1 MYFILK
7 GADFSNSNIGKIE
20 VQEGT
25 VGGGG
30 STGGGTS
37 TYTFTISPTP
47 SSATVT
53 LTATGYTQSG
63 NSITVPG
70 GTTVSYTVSASGYV
84 TVNSSKQVWST
95 QTLPITLNAEGGSG
109 SGGGGGSS
117 GSDTTVTALV
127 FTEGTLD
134 SATGTEKTATG
145 TYRSDYVAVDAS
157 SVVKFTSAKTM
168 IVFKYDSSKKYT
180 GRDAT
185 DWYSSSEVPV
195 SDAAYI
201 RVLVKGVSAPPTD
214 GTVTRTSS
222 SGGNNGGGSGGS
234 ENLGDTTF
242 GASKTPVTI
251 ISDFSGFTFENGKVV
266 STSAGSTCDFST
278 GSARAASTTQILSVS
293 GGKTYTFTP
302 TISGLQYALIEF
314 TDAPC
319 TVSTL
324 NKSGKYGQ
332 AWSSDTSGTIH
343 SNTKYLTIN
352 FNRGSGSFSASEL
365 EALKNAIKIN

>member
-1 MYFILK
+1 MWFKLAAANFSAK
-7 GADFSNSNIGKIE
+7 NLGKMADISNSYSINYNISGFAKTTAPTSVEKGKTISE
-20 VQEGT
+20 IKLTLQENYEMTGT
-25 VGGGG
+25 ATLTYG
-30 STGGGTS
+30 STSVNATVSGSTYKWTNITPTGSVTITAKATWVGTGEEPVIPPSGGDTS
-37 TYTFTISPTP
+37 TE
-47 SSATVT
+47 TV
-53 LTATGYTQSG
+53 
-63 NSITVPG
+63 
-70 GTTVSYTVSASGYV
+70 
-84 TVNSSKQVWST
+84 
-95 QTLPITLNAEGGSG
+95 
-109 SGGGGGSS
+109 
-117 GSDTTVTALV
+117 ALV

-134 SATGTEKTATG
+134 SVTGAEKTATG

-157 SVVKFTSAKTM
+157 SVIKFTSAKTM
-168 IVFKYDSSKKYT
+168 IVFKYDSSKTYT
-180 GRDAT
+180 GRDKT
-185 DWYSSSEVPV
+185 DWYSASEVAV
-195 SDAAYI
+195 SDAAYV
-201 RVLVKGVSAPPTD
+201 RVLVKGASAPPTD

-222 SGGNNGGGSGGS
+222 SGGDGGSSGGS

-266 STSAGSTCDFST
+266 STSSGSSCDFST
-278 GSARAASTTQILSVS
+278 GTARAASTTQILSVS

-324 NKSGKYGQ
+324 NKSGQYGQ
-332 AWSSDTSGTIH
+332 AWSSTTSGTIH

-352 FNRGSGSFSASEL
+352 FNRGSGNFSASEL

>member
-7 GADFSNSNIGKIE
+7 NANFASNNIGKINI
-20 VQEGT
+20 QSGT
-25 VGGGG
+25 ITPGTG
-30 STGGGTS
+30 TGGGT
-37 TYTFTISPTP
+37 
-47 SSATVT
+47 
-53 LTATGYTQSG
+53 G
-63 NSITVPG
+63 G
-70 GTTVSYTVSASGYV
+70 GTTETV
-84 TVNSSKQVWST
+84 
-95 QTLPITLNAEGGSG
+95 
-109 SGGGGGSS
+109 
-117 GSDTTVTALV
+117 ALV

-134 SATGTEKTATG
+134 STTGAEKTATG

-157 SVVKFTSAKTM
+157 SVIKFTSAKTM
-168 IVFKYDSSKKYT
+168 IVFKYDSSKQYT

-201 RVLVKGVSAPPTD
+201 RVLVKGASAPPTD
-214 GTVTRTSS
+214 GTVTRAGSS
-222 SGGNNGGGSGGS
+222 SGGNGGSSDGS
-234 ENLGDTTF
+234 ENLGNTTF
-242 GASKTPVTI
+242 GSSQTPVTI

-266 STSAGSTCDFST
+266 STSSGSTCNFST

-314 TDAPC
+314 TGAPC

-324 NKSGKYGQ
+324 NKSGQYGQ
-332 AWSSDTSGTIH
+332 AWSSATSGTIH
-343 SNTKYLTIN
+343 ANTKYLTIN
-352 FNRGSGSFSASEL
+352 FNRGSGDFSTSEL